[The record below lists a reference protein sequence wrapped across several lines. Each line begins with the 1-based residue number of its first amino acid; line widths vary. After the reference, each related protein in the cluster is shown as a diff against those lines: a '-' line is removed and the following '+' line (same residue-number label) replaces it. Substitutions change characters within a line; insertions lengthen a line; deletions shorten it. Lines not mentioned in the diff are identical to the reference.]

1 MLLFIEGYKYN
12 LDQPIISRG
21 ELKIRDVLGDIFTIP
36 RLETEMDFKYVGYC
50 YSHAAEDVVFFLP
63 KVVLTDGAETVFG
76 VSPSQLIDFE
86 AFTGNFEESDEKVE
100 NYKEFLSTLAIWIY
114 RVLSVYNETQNDNIL
129 ENKEMQAQSE
139 GKKVKHNTLF
149 DVIIALIDF
158 NRENQ
163 DYLTFIA
170 RNTHSGNNNIQWTK
184 TISKSTA
191 IIQGGSPVYLNPIN
205 RKKMVNFDE
214 ELLVIFYSILNY
226 INEEH
231 GFRYIKNLNYEVV
244 KPNTIKNR
252 YIKAGYG
259 KRRLKEIKYKY
270 FSDKALRIWDL
281 CYAFF
286 VRSHEIAINKNRQD
300 CLMAKDFDI
309 VFETMIDE
317 LIGESNLPTELT
329 EQKDGKIVDHLFM
342 GRGLIDSADGN
353 AQNTYYIGDSK
364 YYKRNEAGEVGLGET
379 SIYKQYTY
387 AKNIVQWNVDLFLGL
402 KKDADKYKK
411 EGHQQLRDELTEGYN
426 PIPNFFISAH
436 IRDAK
441 EGSHKLLAFDDEKI
455 TQQQSLNLNRQF
467 DNRLF
472 DRDTLLLSHYDVNF
486 LFIVALYGRNK
497 KSAQAAW
504 RDKVREQFR
513 KEIQSL
519 LNEMY
524 SFHVLQPKAGKDCYA
539 FVKNNF
545 SVLNGKIYRPAPD
558 ANYLVLAELKKAPT
572 KENVKTLWQTAK
584 VTAGS
589 SDAIANYDAVVKEM
603 ADYFDITENVE
614 INADGGF
621 KFEKLA
627 EQGSLAK
634 IEEKAEPEGVALV
647 MFENMKDRLQ
657 HIISKGK
664 VAIGL
669 NSVSSLELYVHKDDI
684 RYVVFHTW
692 NNDTYKV
699 YEVLGDPTMDKVPGS
714 AVSTNMASTYLILE
728 LSTLTEANL
737 PQLNLTAVEHDKSNR
752 YDSRFVFLDEL
763 THIL

>member
-12 LDQPIISRG
+12 LDQPISSRG
-21 ELKIRDVLGDIFTIP
+21 EMKIRDVLGDIFTIP

-63 KVVLTDGAETVFG
+63 KVVLTDGTETVFG
-76 VSPSQLIDFE
+76 VSPIELIDFE
-86 AFTGNFEESDEKVE
+86 AFMGEFEEGDEKVE

-114 RVLSVYNETQNDNIL
+114 RVLSVYNEKQNDNIL
-129 ENKEMQAQSE
+129 ENTEMQAQSE

-191 IIQGGSPVYLNPIN
+191 IIQSGSPVYLNPIN

-317 LIGESNLPTELT
+317 LIGENNLPKELID
-329 EQKDGKIVDHLFM
+329 QKDGKIVDHLFM

-353 AQNTYYIGDSK
+353 VQNTYYIGDSK
-364 YYKRNEAGEVGLGET
+364 YYKRNESGEVGLGET

-402 KKDADKYKK
+402 KKDAEKYKK

-513 KEIQSL
+513 KEIQGL
-519 LNEMY
+519 LNDMY

-545 SVLNGKIYRPAPD
+545 SVLNGKIYRPSPD
-558 ANYLVLAELKKAPT
+558 ANYLVLAELKSEPK
-572 KENVKTLWQTAK
+572 KENVQKLWNEAK
-584 VTAGS
+584 MSLGNVEE
-589 SDAIANYDAVVKEM
+589 IASYEQVVKEM
-603 ADYFDITENVE
+603 GVYFDITRNVR
-614 INADGGF
+614 INDDGGF
-621 KFEKLA
+621 EFTWLE
-627 EQGSLAK
+627 EQGSLDK
-634 IEEKAEPEGVALV
+634 IDEKVEKNVLLGIVNKGDSNFLEFSSHMTKSFIVESVPSGNVMEIKYFMPLV
-647 MFENMKDRLQ
+647 NNTIDGFYTIDKMSVGFANGHPRL
-657 HIISKGK
+657 
-664 VAIGL
+664 L
-669 NSVSSLELYVHKDDI
+669 LELGIYNPFGKEHYISQK
-684 RYVVFHTW
+684 YKPHTDFMTMQQAEDLY
-692 NNDTYKV
+692 NGNV
-699 YEVLGDPTMDKVPGS
+699 YIG
-714 AVSTNMASTYLILE
+714 
-728 LSTLTEANL
+728 
-737 PQLNLTAVEHDKSNR
+737 
-752 YDSRFVFLDEL
+752 
-763 THIL
+763 